1 MRTKSVRISKMKSL
15 EQLNWYYAY
24 GGLTADSRGQ
34 DMNRYKHTE
43 KELVTD
49 LGLNSYDFMARWQ
62 YPMAGRFDV
71 PDALAGTMSWL
82 SPYAFCG
89 GDPVNFFDP
98 TGLVPN
104 AYEASMMAA
113 YVYNDADDIVNGE
126 NVNLTNLKE
135 TGWNISGHQS
145 SASMNNT
152 GPGDNG
158 LQSVLFERTVD
169 GVKEYAYVIA
179 GTNSVEDVLQ
189 DIAQLLELST
199 QYDNIIENS
208 KVLASE
214 LAGMELTFVG
224 HSLGGGGAIAA
235 SMATGLEAI
244 TFNPAAVSDAT
255 IWIQNLGNPGKVTNY
270 ITHSKPYKFMG
281 MTIQGDP
288 LNAIQDKLG
297 LTVPGLKIP
306 VYSASTDLFKLH
318 GINTIANKF
327 RSAHIN

>member
-1 MRTKSVRISKMKSL
+1 MGDRSCGCGELCVYCGRKLICAMNFVR
-15 EQLNWYYAY
+15 
-24 GGLTADSRGQ
+24 LTIF
-34 DMNRYKHTE
+34 
-43 KELVTD
+43 V
-49 LGLNSYDFMARWQ
+49 LGLLAAVT
-62 YPMAGRFDV
+62 AGGQEVRGFDV

-189 DIAQLLELST
+189 DIAQLLGLST